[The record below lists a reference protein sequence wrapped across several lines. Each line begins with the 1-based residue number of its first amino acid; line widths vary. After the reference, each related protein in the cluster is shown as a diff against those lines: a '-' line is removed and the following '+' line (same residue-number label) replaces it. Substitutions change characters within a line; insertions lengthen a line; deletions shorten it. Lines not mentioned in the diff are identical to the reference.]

1 MPAELELRPIRD
13 DDEERLR
20 RMFFRLSPQTVYRR
34 FFTAYSQPP
43 AQVLHRLSHV
53 DHQDRVAVVATCGDE
68 IVGVARFDRR
78 PGTTEAE
85 LAVTVE
91 DAWQQQGLGRRLL
104 ERLRDEAA
112 TRGVTTFTA
121 SVLADNR
128 SVLRLVASL
137 PVRTEVVRS
146 GREMELRTA
155 V

>member
-1 MPAELELRPIRD
+1 MPADLELRPIRD
-13 DDEERLR
+13 DDQERLR
-20 RMFFRLSPQTVYRR
+20 RMFYRLSPQTVYRR
-34 FFTAYSQPP
+34 FFTVYSQPP
-43 AQVLHRLSHV
+43 DQVLHRLCHV
-53 DHQDRVAVVATCGDE
+53 DHDNRVAVVAACGDE

-91 DAWQQQGLGRRLL
+91 DAWQRQGVGRRLL

-112 TRGVTTFTA
+112 ARGVTTFTA

-128 SVLRLVASL
+128 PVLRLITSL
-137 PVRTEVVRS
+137 PLRTEVVS
-146 GREMELRTA
+146 HGREMELRAA

>member
-1 MPAELELRPIRD
+1 MPAELHIRPIRD

-34 FFTAYSQPP
+34 FFTAYSHPP

-53 DHQDRVAVVATCGDE
+53 DHQDRGAVVAVHEDE

-78 PGTTEAE
+78 CGTTEAE

-91 DAWQQQGLGRRLL
+91 DAWQRQGLGRRLL
-104 ERLRDEAA
+104 ERLREEAVA
-112 TRGVTTFTA
+112 RGVTTFTA

-128 SVLRLVASL
+128 SVLRLLDSL
-137 PVRTEVVRS
+137 PVRAEVVS
-146 GREMELRTA
+146 KGREMELRTA